1 MLLLFAASCLV
12 PLLRK
17 VRDDDYESKYVN
29 DESFDHLFGKES
41 IENTLSK
48 DLVNK
53 ESEPNVKADN
63 ILKIQKQE
71 ENGGEIDEDVA
82 GLEKADKAIKEDEH
96 EKEDENEEEDE
107 DNEEDKIEEGDEDEK
122 ENERGA
128 EKEEG
133 FKNEWGGGRS
143 RKGEEEAEESDEKN
157 LRGKIDGEKLE
168 LHEKEED
175 KRTEKNKEAATKN
188 LQDVKEKVAAKEEG
202 ENGKVADENV
212 GKGAGDKVEAKEEAD
227 EEGEQAT
234 VGGAEGKLKEE
245 EEEERTEENED
256 RDNIENVDGKGKHK
270 SKIEVNVPD
279 DFDSQ
284 YKDEKK
290 KKGVKITE
298 KASKT
303 EAEGEEEEEEGKSG
317 DDMVSKQEEDPPKFP
332 NHLEEKMSTGIK
344 LMEHHTN
351 DTIFH
356 VNQSNKYP
364 SHDDDRIAYQVLHQ
378 EAFDYF

>member
-17 VRDDDYESKYVN
+17 VRDDTHESKYVN

-48 DLVNK
+48 DLDNK

-107 DNEEDKIEEGDEDEK
+107 DNEEDKIEE
-122 ENERGA
+122 NERGA
-128 EKEEG
+128 GKGEG
-133 FKNEWGGGRS
+133 SEHGMGSERS
-143 RKGEEEAEESDEKN
+143 RKGEENAEESYDKN
-157 LRGKIDGEKLE
+157 LKGKIDGEKLE
-168 LHEKEED
+168 VHNEEQKD
-175 KRTEKNKEAATKN
+175 KRTEKSEEAATKN
-188 LQDVKEKVAAKEEG
+188 LQDVKEKVAVKEEG
-202 ENGKVADENV
+202 EYSEEADENV
-212 GKGAGDKVEAKEEAD
+212 GKGDGDKVEAKEEAD

-234 VGGAEGKLKEE
+234 VGGEEGKLKEE
-245 EEEERTEENED
+245 EEDERTEEDED

-284 YKDEKK
+284 YKTEKK
-290 KKGVKITE
+290 NKGVESKE
-298 KASKT
+298 KESKHDT
-303 EAEGEEEEEEGKSG
+303 EEEVESK
-317 DDMVSKQEEDPPKFP
+317 DDMVSKQEEDPLKFP
-332 NHLEEKMSTGIK
+332 NHLEEKTSIRIK
-344 LMEHHTN
+344 LMENHTN

-364 SHDDDRIAYQVLHQ
+364 SHDDDRIAYQVMHQ